1 MRSKKTRQTLWDI
14 KHWGDFSQDGREG
27 FQGWGTR
34 KEWQNKFKD
43 GGGKKTEVKRLFKE
57 YLLGSL
63 SPFQPHHCFLSA
75 FVSLTDSPAH
85 LETWRRFESYNTGGT
100 RTEAGVWSS
109 SVNHRQEISR
119 LAIKRAVLSS
129 RWSAECE
136 GRETRG
142 CLFVL
147 IFGNDSS
154 GATLCTFGACSL
166 FSTLNLICASR

>member
-1 MRSKKTRQTLWDI
+1 MAVRVFGAEEQGRSDKINSRRGEKKKQ
-14 KHWGDFSQDGREG
+14 
-27 FQGWGTR
+27 
-34 KEWQNKFKD
+34 
-43 GGGKKTEVKRLFKE
+43 VKRLFKE

-85 LETWRRFESYNTGGT
+85 LETWRRFEGYDTGGT
-100 RTEAGVWSS
+100 RTVAGVWSS
-109 SVNHRQEISR
+109 SVNHRQKISR

-129 RWSAECE
+129 TWSAEHE
-136 GRETRG
+136 AGETRG

-154 GATLCTFGACSL
+154 GATLCTFGACSS
-166 FSTLNLICASR
+166 FSTLTLICTPRC